1 MARWKKIVNEA
12 VDVYEMDD
20 DQYKL
25 HDRISRTLWS
35 FTGEMYGYF
44 CNKYDGGDKDS
55 EVGNE
60 AF

>member
-1 MARWKKIVNEA
+1 MAKWKKIVNETP
-12 VDVYEMDD
+12 YKWDD
-20 DQYKL
+20 EQYKL

-44 CNKYDGGDKDS
+44 CNKYDGGDRDS